1 MIMTLTTATEQIS
14 ALLKA
19 YPDLTVEKS
28 DPDEVRLLGN
38 IHIFRT
44 ALGFTLDGYY
54 DIEIRI
60 PIDSP
65 KLPTVI
71 DMGNAIEQSYPHRY
85 TNGELCLETDTAVKL
100 RFINGFNL
108 LQWMDEY
115 VEPYYFT
122 YEYFMRFGSYP
133 FGERPHGPEGVIST
147 YQELF
152 HEEDLG
158 KTFILMMYCADESY
172 RGHIHCPCGSG
183 KKLRHCHGQYLFPLM
198 TNPAIKEIIRSDVEP
213 IRKAIIENASRN
225 NRQETEF
232 R

>member
-1 MIMTLTTATEQIS
+1 MIILNSTTAAKQIAS
-14 ALLKA
+14 LLEH
-19 YPDLTVEKS
+19 YPNLNVKMS
-28 DPDEVRLLGN
+28 DPAEVRLLGN

-44 ALGFTLDGYY
+44 ALDFTLDSFY
-54 DIEIRI
+54 DIEIII
-60 PIDSP
+60 PVGLH

-71 DMGNAIEQSYPHRY
+71 DMGNAIDQSYPHRY
-85 TNGELCLETDTAVKL
+85 NNGELCLETDTAVKL
-100 RFINGFNL
+100 RFIDGFNL

-158 KTFILMMYCADESY
+158 ITFILMMYCANESY

-183 KKLRHCHGQYLFPLM
+183 KRLRSCHGQYLFPLM
-198 TNPAIKEIIRSDVEP
+198 TKPVIKEIIRSDVEP
-213 IRKAIIENASRN
+213 IRKAIKENASRN
-225 NRQETEF
+225 N
-232 R
+232 